1 MGNGESFFS
10 LKRLKD
16 KLYGNKE
23 VRILMCG
30 EFTTIGDCVEFVQ
43 LAVGV
48 GLSFSVIMCYLLFP
62 FRAGRSGEDNCP
74 LQTEVGGG
82 GHHHPNHW

>member
-30 EFTTIGDCVEFVQ
+30 ELKPLETVWS
-43 LAVGV
+43 
-48 GLSFSVIMCYLLFP
+48 LS
-62 FRAGRSGEDNCP
+62 N
-74 LQTEVGGG
+74 
-82 GHHHPNHW
+82 

>member
-30 EFTTIGDCVEFVQ
+30 EFTTIGDCVQLEQ
-43 LAVGV
+43 LAVWV
-48 GLSFSVIMCYLLFP
+48 GLSFTVHQS
-62 FRAGRSGEDNCP
+62 
-74 LQTEVGGG
+74 
-82 GHHHPNHW
+82 

>member
-30 EFTTIGDCVEFVQ
+30 ELQPQETVEFVQ
-43 LAVGV
+43 VAVWV
-48 GLSFSVIMCYLLFP
+48 GLSFTVHQS
-62 FRAGRSGEDNCP
+62 
-74 LQTEVGGG
+74 
-82 GHHHPNHW
+82 

>member
-30 EFTTIGDCVEFVQ
+30 EFTTIGDCVQFEQ
-43 LAVGV
+43 LAVWV
-48 GLSFSVIMCYLLFP
+48 GLSFTVHQSYVLSAVSLQGWTQQGRQLL
-62 FRAGRSGEDNCP
+62 STN
-74 LQTEVGGG
+74 
-82 GHHHPNHW
+82 